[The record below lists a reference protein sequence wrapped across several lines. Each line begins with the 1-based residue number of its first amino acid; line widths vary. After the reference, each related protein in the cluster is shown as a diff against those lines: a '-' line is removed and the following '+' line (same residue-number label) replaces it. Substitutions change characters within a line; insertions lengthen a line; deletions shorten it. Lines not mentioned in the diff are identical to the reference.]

1 MAKPPARME
10 GPMVLPRAFSLLRLL
25 ADQPQ
30 GMNLSAI
37 STDLDV
43 PKSSLS
49 STLKAL
55 TDQGYLSRKGT
66 LYFLGSAAYSLAST
80 ILAGRTIRQIARP
93 YLKRTMEQTGETVLL
108 AELDPDQQFA
118 SYIDSV
124 ESDKSI
130 RFSVPIAAR
139 RSLYCSAAGRIFL
152 AYMSDRQRE
161 NYYDAA
167 KMEKLTDNT
176 ATDRVS
182 LEKIMSE
189 IRETGVSI
197 TMGAYS
203 ADASGFAAPVFNSDG
218 DIVAAVT
225 IGVPLSRAER
235 EKQKYIDAARKA
247 GSDISNILGYSGGGK
262 NRT

>member
-1 MAKPPARME
+1 MPKDATRME

-37 STDLDV
+37 ATHLDV

-55 TDQGYLSRKGT
+55 TDQEFLRRNGT
-66 LYFLGSAAYSLAST
+66 LYFLGGEAFSLAST
-80 ILAGRTIRQIARP
+80 ILAGRTLRQIARP
-93 YLKRTMEQTGETVLL
+93 YLEQTMEQTGETVLL
-108 AELDPDQQFA
+108 AEMDLDQRFS

-139 RSLYCSAAGRIFL
+139 RALYCSAAGRVFL
-152 AYMSDRQRE
+152 AHMSDRQRDA
-161 NYYDAA
+161 YYGSANL
-167 KMEKLTDNT
+167 EKLTDNT
-176 ATDRVS
+176 ATDRVE
-182 LEKIMSE
+182 LEKIVAE
-189 IRETGVSI
+189 IRATGVSI

-203 ADASGFAAPVFNSDG
+203 PDASGFAAPIFNSDG
-218 DIVAAVT
+218 EVIAAIT

-235 EKQKYIDAARKA
+235 DKQKYIDAALKA
-247 GSDISNILGYSGGGK
+247 SADISKVLGYSGGGG
-262 NRT
+262 T